1 MEVLEERIPLLYE
14 GDVPDSQMAE
24 GFNIKKTSIFRERW

>member
-1 MEVLEERIPLLYE
+1 LPLPYE

-24 GFNIKKTSIFRERW
+24 GFDIAKTSIFREAEADIARW